1 MVIQNEE
8 EEEEIKEKRELIIDR
23 LLNNEK
29 ILTLIYDKT
38 FYSETKNVDNQI
50 I

>member
-1 MVIQNEE
+1 M
-8 EEEEIKEKRELIIDR
+8 IDK

-38 FYSETKNVDNQI
+38 FYPESKNIDANFPNEDI
-50 I
+50 DPEILALR